1 MAVCFFA
8 KQRSSGR
15 KVDANQPSDRCFLS
29 VQLCRPSSESLFEGV
44 TDRAISSEPV
54 TYACSGPALSTDM
67 EAMRWCVEG
76 RRAEMVVTMMRY
88 VQAISRNSVEVTVPL
103 ALTRM
108 AACCCCRIMHDQS
121 TDFSHSG
128 TAELFSIVNLRDSRF
143 TIADCIHE
151 S

>member
-1 MAVCFFA
+1 MLS
-8 KQRSSGR
+8 QRTAMPTVVRVVIRGR
-15 KVDANQPSDRCFLS
+15 DRQSDL
-29 VQLCRPSSESLFEGV
+29 VEL
-44 TDRAISSEPV
+44 V
-54 TYACSGPALSTDM
+54 TYACSGPALSTDV